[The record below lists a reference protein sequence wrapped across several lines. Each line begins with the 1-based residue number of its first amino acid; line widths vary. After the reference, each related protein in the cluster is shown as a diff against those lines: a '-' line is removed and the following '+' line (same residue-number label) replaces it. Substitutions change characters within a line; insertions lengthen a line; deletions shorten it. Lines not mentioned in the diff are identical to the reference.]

1 MAFKL
6 PIPGGL
12 KKDQKSV
19 DKAGVPLKADA
30 KPGDS
35 LSNLSQSPLNKPA
48 PKPAAKSGGGFNL
61 FGLGK
66 QKPVAPKKALGPI
79 TTTTAQ
85 TTSQTTQQGPA
96 TNSGFSSTA
105 NKTQKI
111 AAAVAATKV
120 TKPKKVTKGAFKLPI
135 IGDKPLINQL
145 IVLLVIAGI
154 FVLLAI
160 AATVYYQIKKD
171 HASTYTNITSQL
183 QFHTQ
188 RLAKSGGLA
197 ARGDAVSFP
206 QLQDSRDEFQRYLDT
221 LNNGGEAFSTQ
232 VPSARVSEE
241 LTSRLEEL
249 TKRFADSSNAATSIL
264 AAKTDLTDLS
274 RNIAQVR
281 SGAEELAALSQ
292 DLTGLMQQ
300 SGASPAQI
308 LKVNRLTFYAERLG
322 RGSAEIL
329 GSDIIDPEVPF
340 LMGKDTNDFR
350 ELIKALESG
359 SDALGITALR
369 DGDTKARVAKLR
381 EQFALFEQNI
391 QPILGNVQKLVSAR
405 QSGRAL
411 QQGSEQLL
419 GNVEQMQQALAV
431 EKNSFPLLLALLF
444 GLLALATLALLAVV
458 FLGDARRRA
467 AESEAENKRNQE
479 AILRLLNEMGDLAD
493 GDLTIRAKVTE
504 DITGAIADSMNYTID
519 ELRTLVTGV
528 NNASN
533 SVSVRSQQAQAVSVQ
548 LLDAAEKQSKEIQNT
563 TQDVLRVAETLTL
576 VSASAE
582 ESSQVAMRSL
592 AAADKGRMAVQN
604 SITGMNDIREQ
615 IQETSKRIKRLGES
629 SQEIGEIVE
638 LISDIT
644 EQTNVLALN
653 AAIQAASA
661 GEAGRGFSVVA
672 EEVQRL
678 AERSGEATKQIGAIV
693 KTIQADT
700 QDAVAAMEKSTTGVV
715 EGAKLSDA
723 AGQALSEIDL
733 VTKNLAGLI
742 QKISDDTQT
751 QATSANK
758 VARNM
763 QDILEINR
771 QTSVGTQQTA
781 TSIKDLADVASD
793 LKASVS
799 GFKL

>member
-1 MAFKL
+1 MA
-6 PIPGGL
+6 L
-12 KKDQKSV
+12 KTP
-19 DKAGVPLKADA
+19 ATPA
-30 KPGDS
+30 KP
-35 LSNLSQSPLNKPA
+35 K
-48 PKPAAKSGGGFNL
+48 AAGTGGSFLTKL
-61 FGLGK
+61 FGGK
-66 QKPVAPKKALGPI
+66 KSAATGSASTNIRAAAAAGAAAAPSAG
-79 TTTTAQ
+79 AQ
-85 TTSQTTQQGPA
+85 PSGST
-96 TNSGFSSTA
+96 SGFGATGEHTRKIRADVAA
-105 NKTQKI
+105 NK
-111 AAAVAATKV
+111 VA
-120 TKPKKVTKGAFKLPI
+120 KPKSARGPMRI
-135 IGDKPLINQL
+135 PLIGGQPIVRQL
-145 IVLLVIAGI
+145 QI
-154 FVLLAI
+154 LAI
-160 AATVYYQIKKD
+160 AAGGFMVLSIVAVFLDRQTSGYQ
-171 HASTYTNITSQL
+171 ATYTNVTSQL

-188 RLAKSGGLA
+188 RLAKSAGLA
-197 ARGDAVSFP
+197 ARGDPIAFP
-206 QLQDSRDEFQRYLDT
+206 QLQDSRDEFQRYLDV
-221 LNNGGEAFSTQ
+221 LNEGGFAFNNK
-232 VPSARVSEE
+232 VPSAKINDEI
-241 LTSRLEEL
+241 TSRIEEL
-249 TKRFADSSNAATSIL
+249 TKRFADASKNATSIL
-264 AAKTDLTDLS
+264 AAKNDLTDLT
-274 RNIAQVR
+274 RNVAQVR
-281 SGAEELAALSQ
+281 AGADDLAALSQ

-300 SGASPAQI
+300 SGAPPAQV
-308 LKVNRLTFYAERLG
+308 LKVNRLTFLAERLG

-329 GSDIIDPEVPF
+329 GAEIIDPEVPF
-340 LMGKDTNDFR
+340 QIGKDTNDFR
-350 ELIKALESG
+350 ELIKAMEGG
-359 SDALGITALR
+359 SEALGIAALR
-369 DGDTKARVAKLR
+369 DADSKAKMIKLR
-381 EQFALFEQNI
+381 DLFGTFEKNI
-391 QPILGNVQKLVSAR
+391 GPILGNVQKLVSAR

-411 QQGSEQLL
+411 QQGSESLL
-419 GNVEQMQQALAV
+419 ANVEQLQNAFAGDTRNLALWMAIVFGAV
-431 EKNSFPLLLALLF
+431 ALLF
-444 GLLALATLALLAVV
+444 LGLIALV
-458 FLGDARRRA
+458 FLSDARRRA

-533 SVSVRSQQAQAVSVQ
+533 QVSVKSQQAQAVSVQ
-548 LLDAAEKQSKEIQNT
+548 LIDAAEKQSKEIQET
-563 TQDVLRVAETLTL
+563 TQDVLKVAETLTQ
-576 VSASAE
+576 VSSSAE

-592 AAADKGRMAVQN
+592 AAADKGRLAVQN
-604 SITGMNDIREQ
+604 SIAGMNDIREQ

-723 AGQALSEIDL
+723 AGQALTEIDS
-733 VTKNLAGLI
+733 VTKNLASLI
-742 QKISDDTQT
+742 QRISSDATQ
-751 QATSANK
+751 QAASANK
-758 VARNM
+758 AARNM

-771 QTSVGTQQTA
+771 QTTAGTQQTA
-781 TSIKDLADVASD
+781 SSIKELAEVASD

>member
-1 MAFKL
+1 MALKL
-6 PIPGGL
+6 PTLGNKDKTPAAGGA
-12 KKDQKSV
+12 S
-19 DKAGVPLKADA
+19 
-30 KPGDS
+30 
-35 LSNLSQSPLNKPA
+35 A
-48 PKPAAKSGGGFNL
+48 PPAAKSGKSGSSIFGFLN
-61 FGLGK
+61 K
-66 QKPVAPKKALGPI
+66 SKAKPQASA
-79 TTTTAQ
+79 TTAAGKAS
-85 TTSQTTQQGPA
+85 TASGASST
-96 TNSGFSSTA
+96 SGFGQTGDQTRKIKAEVAA
-105 NKTQKI
+105 NK
-111 AAAVAATKV
+111 VAKTK
-120 TKPKKVTKGAFKLPI
+120 KDGKAFKLPL
-135 IGDKPLINQL
+135 IGDRPAEQQLPILLIIAGFFGAL
-145 IVLLVIAGI
+145 TIGSIVLD
-154 FVLLAI
+154 AI
-160 AATVYYQIKKD
+160 NRGNV
-171 HASTYTNITSQL
+171 STYTNITSQL

-188 RLAKSGGLA
+188 RLAKSAGLA

-206 QLQDSRDEFQRYLDT
+206 QLQDSRDEFQRYLDV
-221 LNNGGEAFSTQ
+221 LNNGGEAFTTT
-232 VPSARVSEE
+232 VPSARISEE

-249 TKRFADSSNAATSIL
+249 TKRYADGSASATAIL
-264 AAKTDLTDLS
+264 AAKNDLVDLS

-281 SGAEELAALSQ
+281 AGAEELAALSQ

-300 SGASPAQI
+300 SGAPPAQV
-308 LKVNRLTFYAERLG
+308 LKVNRLTFLAERLG

-329 GSDIIDPEVPF
+329 GAEVIDPEVPF

-359 SDALGITALR
+359 SESLGITALR
-369 DGDTKARVAKLR
+369 DGDAKTKVVKLR
-381 EQFALFEQNI
+381 EQFTSFEQNI
-391 QPILGNVQKLVSAR
+391 GPILGNVQKLVSAR

-419 GNVEQMQQALAV
+419 SNVEQLQNAFAV
-431 EKNSFPLLLALLF
+431 EKKNVPLVLAIIFGTVALVVLALI
-444 GLLALATLALLAVV
+444 AVV
-458 FLGDARRRA
+458 FLSDARKRA

-528 NNASN
+528 NNASTQ
-533 SVSVRSQQAQAVSVQ
+533 VSVKSQQAQAVSVQ
-548 LLDAAEKQSKEIQNT
+548 LLDAAEKQSKEIQDT
-563 TQDVLRVAETLTL
+563 TQDVLSVAETLTK
-576 VSASAE
+576 VSSNAE

-592 AAADKGRMAVQN
+592 AAADKGRLAVQN
-604 SITGMNDIREQ
+604 SISGMNDIREQ

-723 AGQALSEIDL
+723 AGQALSEIDS
-733 VTKNLAGLI
+733 VTKNLASLI
-742 QKISDDTQT
+742 QKISTDTQS
-751 QATSANK
+751 QAASANK

-771 QTSVGTQQTA
+771 QTTAGTQQTA
-781 TSIKDLADVASD
+781 SSIKELAEVASD

>member
-6 PIPGGL
+6 PTPNFL
-12 KKDQKSV
+12 KKDGTPQAAAKPTATPPMSASPRV
-19 DKAGVPLKADA
+19 TEPTEKLSA
-30 KPGDS
+30 KPGKKTGLSFAGLFGGSKKPLLVNKS
-35 LSNLSQSPLNKPA
+35 LGAVNTPSTVAGLRPA
-48 PKPAAKSGGGFNL
+48 PS
-61 FGLGK
+61 
-66 QKPVAPKKALGPI
+66 
-79 TTTTAQ
+79 
-85 TTSQTTQQGPA
+85 
-96 TNSGFSSTA
+96 TNSGLA
-105 NKTQKI
+105 NTGNQTQKI
-111 AAAVAATKV
+111 AVAIAANKIA
-120 TKPKKVTKGAFKLPI
+120 KPVKLSSGFKLPI
-135 IGDKPLINQL
+135 IGDKPAEKQL
-145 IVLLVIAGI
+145 PILLVIAGI
-154 FVLLAI
+154 FLALTI
-160 AATVYYQIKKD
+160 AAVYFD
-171 HASTYTNITSQL
+171 AVSRGDNATYTNITSQL

-188 RLAKSGGLA
+188 RLAKSAGQA
-197 ARGDAVSFP
+197 ARGDSLAFA
-206 QLQDSRDEFQRYLDT
+206 QLQDSRDEFQRYTDV
-221 LNNGGEAFSTQ
+221 LNNGGFAFSSV
-232 VPSARVSEE
+232 VPSAKSSEE
-241 LTSRLEEL
+241 LSSRLTEL
-249 TKRFADSSNAATSIL
+249 TKRYADASNAATAIL
-264 AAKTDLTDLS
+264 AAKADLIDLS

-281 SGAEELAALSQ
+281 SGSEELALLSQ
-292 DLTGLMQQ
+292 DLTGLMLQ
-300 SGASPAQI
+300 SNAPPVQV
-308 LKVNRLTFYAERLG
+308 LKVNRLTFLAERMG

-329 GSDIIDPEVPF
+329 GAEIIDPEVSF

-359 SDALGITALR
+359 SEALGIAALR
-369 DGDTKARVAKLR
+369 DPDGKSRVAKLR
-381 EQFALFEQNI
+381 AQFTTFEQNI
-391 QPILGNVQKLVSAR
+391 SPILGNVQKLVSAR
-405 QSGRAL
+405 QSARAL

-419 GNVEQMQQALAV
+419 STVEQLQNALAA
-431 EKNSFPLLLALLF
+431 EKQNWPLVLALVF
-444 GLLALATLALLAVV
+444 GLLALIVLGFIAAV
-458 FLGDARRRA
+458 FLSDARKRA
-467 AESEAENKRNQE
+467 GASEAENKRNQE

-533 SVSVRSQQAQAVSVQ
+533 SVSVKSQQAQAVSVQ
-548 LLDAAEKQSKEIQNT
+548 LLDAAEKQSLEIQGT
-563 TQDVLRVAETLTL
+563 TQDVLKVAETLTL

-582 ESSQVAMRSL
+582 ESSNVAMRSL
-592 AAADKGRMAVQN
+592 AAADKGRLAVQN

-678 AERSGEATKQIGAIV
+678 AERSAEATKQIGAIV

-723 AGQALSEIDL
+723 AGQALTEIDS
-733 VTKNLAGLI
+733 VTKNLAELI
-742 QKISDDTQT
+742 QKISSDTQT
-751 QATSANK
+751 QASSASK

-771 QTSVGTQQTA
+771 QTTTGTQQTA
-781 TSIKDLADVASD
+781 SSIKELADVASD

>member
-1 MAFKL
+1 MALKFPTSLAGKDKKPAAGATTAAAKPAKREKSGFSFFGFLNRGKTLSGTTRTPGKSQPLSPASSNTSGFAQTGDQTRKIKAEVAANQVTKTKKESGTFKL
-6 PIPGGL
+6 PLI
-12 KKDQKSV
+12 
-19 DKAGVPLKADA
+19 
-30 KPGDS
+30 GDR
-35 LSNLSQSPLNKPA
+35 PA
-48 PKPAAKSGGGFNL
+48 E
-61 FGLGK
+61 
-66 QKPVAPKKALGPI
+66 
-79 TTTTAQ
+79 
-85 TTSQTTQQGPA
+85 QQ
-96 TNSGFSSTA
+96 
-105 NKTQKI
+105 
-111 AAAVAATKV
+111 
-120 TKPKKVTKGAFKLPI
+120 LPI
-135 IGDKPLINQL
+135 LLIA
-145 IVLLVIAGI
+145 AGI
-154 FVLLAI
+154 FGALAI
-160 AATVYYQIKKD
+160 GSSILDAINRGNM
-171 HASTYTNITSQL
+171 STYTNITSQL

-188 RLAKSGGLA
+188 RLAKSAGLA
-197 ARGDAVSFP
+197 ARGDPVSFP
-206 QLQDSRDEFQRYLDT
+206 QLQDSRDEFQRYLEV
-221 LNNGGEAFSTQ
+221 LNNGGEAFTTS
-232 VPSARVSEE
+232 VPSARISEE
-241 LTSRLEEL
+241 LNSRLEEL
-249 TKRFADSSNAATSIL
+249 TKRFVDGSASATSIL
-264 AAKTDLTDLS
+264 SAKTDLVDLS

-281 SGAEELAALSQ
+281 AGAEELAALSQ

-300 SGASPAQI
+300 SGVPPTQV
-308 LKVNRLTFYAERLG
+308 LKANRLTFLAERLG

-329 GSDIIDPEVPF
+329 GADVIDPEVPF

-359 SDALGITALR
+359 SDALGISALR
-369 DGDTKARVAKLR
+369 DGDARSKVVKLR
-381 EQFALFEQNI
+381 EQFTGFEQNI
-391 QPILGNVQKLVSAR
+391 GPILGNVQKLVSAR

-419 GNVEQMQQALAV
+419 ANVEQLQISFAAERKTAALILAILFGAISLV
-431 EKNSFPLLLALLF
+431 LLALI
-444 GLLALATLALLAVV
+444 AVV
-458 FLGDARRRA
+458 FLSDARKRA
-467 AESEAENKRNQE
+467 AASEAENKRNQE

-528 NNASN
+528 NNASTQ
-533 SVSVRSQQAQAVSVQ
+533 VSAKSLQAQAVSVQ
-548 LLDAAEKQSKEIQNT
+548 LLDAAEKQSKEIQGT
-563 TQDVLRVAETLTL
+563 THDVLTVAETLTM
-576 VSASAE
+576 VSSSAE

-592 AAADKGRMAVQN
+592 AAADKGRLAVQN
-604 SITGMNDIREQ
+604 SISGMNDIRDQ

-723 AGQALSEIDL
+723 AGQALTEIDS
-733 VTKNLAGLI
+733 VTKNLASLI
-742 QKISDDTQT
+742 QKISSDTQA
-751 QATSANK
+751 QAASANK

-763 QDILEINR
+763 QEILEINR
-771 QTSVGTQQTA
+771 QTTAGTQQTA
-781 TSIKDLADVASD
+781 TSIKELADVASD

>member
-1 MAFKL
+1 MALKL
-6 PIPGGL
+6 PTLGN
-12 KKDQKSV
+12 KDKT
-19 DKAGVPLKADA
+19 
-30 KPGDS
+30 
-35 LSNLSQSPLNKPA
+35 PA
-48 PKPAAKSGGGFNL
+48 ASGASAPPAAKSGKSGSSIFGFLN
-61 FGLGK
+61 K
-66 QKPVAPKKALGPI
+66 NKANPLASA
-79 TTTTAQ
+79 TTAAGKAS
-85 TTSQTTQQGPA
+85 TASGASST
-96 TNSGFSSTA
+96 SGFGQTGDQTRKIKAEVAA
-105 NKTQKI
+105 NK
-111 AAAVAATKV
+111 VAKS
-120 TKPKKVTKGAFKLPI
+120 KKDGKAFKLPL
-135 IGDKPLINQL
+135 IGDRPAEQQLPILLIIAGFFGAL
-145 IVLLVIAGI
+145 TIGSIVLD
-154 FVLLAI
+154 AI
-160 AATVYYQIKKD
+160 NRGNV
-171 HASTYTNITSQL
+171 STYTNITSQL

-188 RLAKSGGLA
+188 RLAKSAGLA

-206 QLQDSRDEFQRYLDT
+206 QLQDSRDEFQRYLDV
-221 LNNGGEAFSTQ
+221 LNNGGEAFTTT
-232 VPSARVSEE
+232 VPSARISEE

-249 TKRFADSSNAATSIL
+249 TKRYADGSASATAIL
-264 AAKTDLTDLS
+264 AAKNDLVDLS

-281 SGAEELAALSQ
+281 AGAEELAALSQ

-300 SGASPAQI
+300 SGAPPAQV
-308 LKVNRLTFYAERLG
+308 LKVNRLTFLAERLG

-329 GSDIIDPEVPF
+329 GAEVIDPEVPF

-359 SDALGITALR
+359 SETLGITALR
-369 DGDTKARVAKLR
+369 DGDAKTKVVKLR
-381 EQFALFEQNI
+381 EQFTGFEQNI
-391 QPILGNVQKLVSAR
+391 GPILGNVQKLVSAR

-419 GNVEQMQQALAV
+419 SNVEQLQNAFAV
-431 EKNSFPLLLALLF
+431 EKKNVPLVLAIIFGIVALVVLALI
-444 GLLALATLALLAVV
+444 AVV
-458 FLGDARRRA
+458 FLSDARKRA

-528 NNASN
+528 NNASTQ
-533 SVSVRSQQAQAVSVQ
+533 VSVKSQQAQAVSVQ
-548 LLDAAEKQSKEIQNT
+548 LLDAAEKQSKEIQDT
-563 TQDVLRVAETLTL
+563 TQDVLSVAETLTK
-576 VSASAE
+576 VSSNAE

-592 AAADKGRMAVQN
+592 AAADKGRLAVQN
-604 SITGMNDIREQ
+604 SISGMNDIREQ

-723 AGQALSEIDL
+723 AGQALSEIDS
-733 VTKNLAGLI
+733 VTKNLASLI
-742 QKISDDTQT
+742 QKISTDTQS
-751 QATSANK
+751 QAASANK

-771 QTSVGTQQTA
+771 QTTAGTQQTA
-781 TSIKDLADVASD
+781 SSIKELAEVASD

>member
-6 PIPGGL
+6 PVPDSL
-12 KKDQKSV
+12 KKTDAPKTGAEKS
-19 DKAGVPLKADA
+19 ASPAATAAA
-30 KPGDS
+30 KPAKKSGFALPS
-35 LSNLSQSPLNKPA
+35 LFSKPKAA
-48 PKPAAKSGGGFNL
+48 PKSTGGAADMRSGGSGPASSTGGAL
-61 FGLGK
+61 AS
-66 QKPVAPKKALGPI
+66 KPSP
-79 TTTTAQ
+79 TTT
-85 TTSQTTQQGPA
+85 SGPA
-96 TNSGFSSTA
+96 TSNSGFGGS
-105 NKTQKI
+105 NQTQKI
-111 AAAVAATKV
+111 AATVAANKV
-120 TKPKKVTKGAFKLPI
+120 AKPKKASDGVVKLPI
-135 IGDKPLINQL
+135 IGDKPLITQL
-145 IVLLVIAGI
+145 IILLSLAGL
-154 FVLLAI
+154 FALLSI
-160 AATVYYQIKKD
+160 AAIVYDGIQRGNSAGY
-171 HASTYTNITSQL
+171 SVITSQL

-188 RLAKSGGLA
+188 RLAKAGGLA
-197 ARGDAVSFP
+197 ARGDAASFP
-206 QLQDSRDEFQRYLDT
+206 QLQDSRDEFQRYLAA
-221 LNNGGEAFSTQ
+221 LNDGGQAASGT

-241 LTSRLEEL
+241 LKSRLDEL
-249 TKRFADSSNAATSIL
+249 TKRFQDSSVSATSIL
-264 AAKTDLTDLS
+264 SAKTDLTDLS
-274 RNIAQVR
+274 RNIGQVR
-281 SGAEELAALSQ
+281 AGAEELAALSQ
-292 DLTGLMQQ
+292 ELTNGMQQ
-300 SGASPAQI
+300 SGVPPQQI
-308 LKVNRLTFYAERLG
+308 LKANRLTFLAERLG

-329 GSDIIDPEVPF
+329 GADVINPDIPF
-340 LMGKDTNDFR
+340 QMGKDTNDFN
-350 ELIKALESG
+350 ELVKAFGAG
-359 SDALGITALR
+359 SEALGITALR
-369 DGDTKARVAKLR
+369 DGENKVRVTKLR
-381 EQFALFEQNI
+381 EQFAAFEQSI
-391 QPILGNVQKLVSAR
+391 SPILKNVQKLVSAR
-405 QSGRAL
+405 QSGRSL

-419 GNVEQMQQALAV
+419 SNVEQLQNAFAV
-431 EKNSFPLLLALLF
+431 ERNIWPLVAAVLF
-444 GLLALATLALLAVV
+444 GALTLACLGLLAVV

-467 AESEAENKRNQE
+467 AQSETENKRNQE

-533 SVSVRSQQAQAVSVQ
+533 SVSMRSQQAQAVSVQ
-548 LLDAAEKQSKEIQNT
+548 LLDATEKQSKEIQGT

-592 AAADKGRMAVQN
+592 AAADKGRQAVQN

-700 QDAVAAMEKSTTGVV
+700 QDAVAAMEKSTAGVV

-723 AGQALSEIDL
+723 AGQALSEIDS

-742 QKISDDTQT
+742 QKISDDTQS
-751 QATSANK
+751 QASSANK

-781 TSIKDLADVASD
+781 TSIKDLAEVASD

>member
-1 MAFKL
+1 MALKIPSLTNKDTKKTVATPSAPAKAASGGTTPRSFFDKLFGSKKNRFSASTGSGPTTSAGSATGTQTRKIKADVAAASGTKPTKKSSGFKL
-6 PIPGGL
+6 PFIG
-12 KKDQKSV
+12 KRSV
-19 DKAGVPLKADA
+19 EQQLPILLTIAG
-30 KPGDS
+30 
-35 LSNLSQSPLNKPA
+35 
-48 PKPAAKSGGGFNL
+48 L
-61 FGLGK
+61 FG
-66 QKPVAPKKALGPI
+66 ALTVGAI
-79 TTTTAQ
+79 VLDAIGR
-85 TTSQTTQQGPA
+85 S
-96 TNSGFSSTA
+96 NSSTFA
-105 NKTQKI
+105 
-111 AAAVAATKV
+111 
-120 TKPKKVTKGAFKLPI
+120 
-135 IGDKPLINQL
+135 
-145 IVLLVIAGI
+145 
-154 FVLLAI
+154 
-160 AATVYYQIKKD
+160 
-171 HASTYTNITSQL
+171 NITSQL
-183 QFHTQ
+183 QYHSQ
-188 RLAKSGGLA
+188 RLAKSAGLA
-197 ARGDAVSFP
+197 ARGDLASFP
-206 QLQDSRDEFQRYLDT
+206 QLQDSRDEFQRYLEV
-221 LNNGGEAFSTQ
+221 LNKGGEAFNTT
-232 VPSARVSEE
+232 VPGARVSEE

-249 TKRFADSSNAATSIL
+249 TKRFADGSNAATAIL
-264 AAKTDLTDLS
+264 AAKNDLSELS

-281 SGAEELAALSQ
+281 AGSEELAELSQ

-300 SGASPAQI
+300 SGAPPVQV
-308 LKVNRLTFYAERLG
+308 LKVNRLTFLSERLG

-329 GSDIIDPEVPF
+329 GGEIIDPTVPF

-350 ELIKALESG
+350 ELVKALESG
-359 SDALGITALR
+359 SDTLGISALR
-369 DGDTKARVAKLR
+369 DGDAKAKLVKLR
-381 EQFALFEQNI
+381 ESFNSFEQNI
-391 QPILGNVQKLVSAR
+391 KPILGSVQKLVSAR
-405 QSGRAL
+405 QSGRVL

-419 GNVEQMQQALAV
+419 ANVEQLQNALAV
-431 EKNSFPLLLALLF
+431 EKQNFPLILALVLGLF
-444 GLLALATLALLAVV
+444 ALIFLGLIAAV
-458 FLGDARRRA
+458 FLSDARKRA
-467 AESEAENKRNQE
+467 AESETENKRNQE

-528 NNASN
+528 NNAST
-533 SVSVRSQQAQAVSVQ
+533 SVSAKSQQAQAVSVQ
-548 LLDAAEKQSKEIQNT
+548 LLDAAEKQSKEIQET
-563 TQDVLRVAETLTL
+563 TQQVLGVAQTLTT
-576 VSASAE
+576 VSSNAE

-592 AAADKGRMAVQN
+592 AASDKGRVAVQN
-604 SITGMNDIREQ
+604 SISGMNDIREQ

-723 AGQALSEIDL
+723 AGQALSEIDT
-733 VTKNLAGLI
+733 VTKNLANLI
-742 QKISDDTQT
+742 QRISADTQA
-751 QATSANK
+751 QAASANK

-771 QTSVGTQQTA
+771 QTTTGTQQTA
-781 TSIKDLADVASD
+781 SSIKELADVASD

>member
-1 MAFKL
+1 MALKL
-6 PIPGGL
+6 PSFT
-12 KKDQKSV
+12 KKDNRSAAPATGKSSGSIL
-19 DKAGVPLKADA
+19 DRLFGRKKSSSGAD
-30 KPGDS
+30 S
-35 LSNLSQSPLNKPA
+35 A
-48 PKPAAKSGGGFNL
+48 PRLGAVSSGGW
-61 FGLGK
+61 
-66 QKPVAPKKALGPI
+66 PD
-79 TTTTAQ
+79 
-85 TTSQTTQQGPA
+85 
-96 TNSGFSSTA
+96 TNSGNTSG
-105 NKTQKI
+105 TQTRKIRADI
-111 AAAVAATKV
+111 AAAGAAKPTKKNAGF
-120 TKPKKVTKGAFKLPI
+120 TLPI
-135 IGDKPLINQL
+135 IGNRSVEQQL
-145 IVLLVIAGI
+145 PILLTIAGLFGALSIGAVLLD
-154 FVLLAI
+154 AI
-160 AATVYYQIKKD
+160 NR
-171 HASTYTNITSQL
+171 STTSTFANITSQL
-183 QFHTQ
+183 QYQSQ
-188 RLAKSGGLA
+188 RLAKSAGLA
-197 ARGDAVSFP
+197 ARGDQASFP
-206 QLQDSRDEFQRYLDT
+206 QLQDSRDEFQRYLDV
-221 LNNGGEAFSTQ
+221 LNNGGEAFNTS
-232 VPSARVSEE
+232 VPNARVSEE
-241 LTSRLEEL
+241 LTSRLTEL
-249 TKRFADSSNAATSIL
+249 TKRFQDSSGAATAIL
-264 AAKTDLTDLS
+264 AAKNDLAELS

-281 SGAEELAALSQ
+281 AGSEELAELSQ

-300 SGASPAQI
+300 SGAPPIQV
-308 LKVNRLTFYAERLG
+308 LKVNRLTFLSERLG

-329 GSDIIDPEVPF
+329 GGEIIDPTVPF

-359 SDALGITALR
+359 SEALGISALR
-369 DGDTKARVAKLR
+369 DGDAKTKVGKLR
-381 EQFALFEQNI
+381 ESFSRFEENI
-391 QPILGNVQKLVSAR
+391 KPILGSVQKLVSAR
-405 QSGRAL
+405 QSGRVL

-419 GNVEQMQQALAV
+419 ANVDKLQEALAA
-431 EKNSFPLLLALLF
+431 EKQNLPLI
-444 GLLALATLALLAVV
+444 LAVIFGFIALFFLGLIATV
-458 FLGDARRRA
+458 FLSDARKRA
-467 AESEAENKRNQE
+467 GESETENKRNQE

-528 NNASN
+528 NNAST
-533 SVSVRSQQAQAVSVQ
+533 SVSAKTQQAQAVSVQ
-548 LLDAAEKQSKEIQNT
+548 LLDAAEKQSKEIQDT
-563 TQDVLRVAETLTL
+563 TQQVLGVAKTLTT
-576 VSASAE
+576 VSSNAE

-592 AAADKGRMAVQN
+592 AASDKGRLAVQN
-604 SITGMNDIREQ
+604 SISGMNDIREQ

-723 AGQALSEIDL
+723 AGQALSEIDT
-733 VTKNLAGLI
+733 VTKSLANLI
-742 QKISDDTQT
+742 QRISADTQA
-751 QATSANK
+751 QAASADK

-763 QDILEINR
+763 QGILEINR
-771 QTSVGTQQTA
+771 QTTSGTQQTA
-781 TSIKDLADVASD
+781 SSIKELADVASD

>member
-1 MAFKL
+1 MALKLPTIGNKDKKPTATGNFAAQPAKAKSGSSIFGFLNKSKSKAPIAATTTATGKAGTGTGPSPSTAGGQTGDQTRKIKAEVAANKVAKTKKEGPAFKL
-6 PIPGGL
+6 PFI
-12 KKDQKSV
+12 
-19 DKAGVPLKADA
+19 
-30 KPGDS
+30 GDR
-35 LSNLSQSPLNKPA
+35 PA
-48 PKPAAKSGGGFNL
+48 E
-61 FGLGK
+61 
-66 QKPVAPKKALGPI
+66 
-79 TTTTAQ
+79 
-85 TTSQTTQQGPA
+85 QQ
-96 TNSGFSSTA
+96 
-105 NKTQKI
+105 
-111 AAAVAATKV
+111 
-120 TKPKKVTKGAFKLPI
+120 LPI
-135 IGDKPLINQL
+135 LLIIAGFFGALTIGS
-145 IVLLVIAGI
+145 IVLD
-154 FVLLAI
+154 AI
-160 AATVYYQIKKD
+160 NRSNV
-171 HASTYTNITSQL
+171 STYTNITSQL

-188 RLAKSGGLA
+188 RLAKSAGLA

-206 QLQDSRDEFQRYLDT
+206 QLQDSRDEFQRYLDV
-221 LNNGGEAFSTQ
+221 LNNGGEAFTNN
-232 VPSARVSEE
+232 VPTARISEE

-249 TKRFADSSNAATSIL
+249 TKRFADASGSATSIL
-264 AAKTDLTDLS
+264 AAKNDLVDLS

-281 SGAEELAALSQ
+281 AGAEELAALSQ

-300 SGASPAQI
+300 SGAPPAQV
-308 LKVNRLTFYAERLG
+308 LKVNRLTFLAERLG

-329 GSDIIDPEVPF
+329 GAEVIDPEVPF

-359 SDALGITALR
+359 SDALGISALR
-369 DGDTKARVAKLR
+369 DGDAKTKVVKLR
-381 EQFALFEQNI
+381 EQFTGFEQNI
-391 QPILGNVQKLVSAR
+391 GPILGNVQKLVSAR

-419 GNVEQMQQALAV
+419 SNVEQLQNAFAV
-431 EKNSFPLLLALLF
+431 EKKNLPLILAIVF
-444 GLLALATLALLAVV
+444 GVIALVVLGLIAAV
-458 FLGDARRRA
+458 FLADARKRA

-528 NNASN
+528 NNASTQ
-533 SVSVRSQQAQAVSVQ
+533 VSVKSQQAQAVSVQ
-548 LLDAAEKQSKEIQNT
+548 LLDAAEKQSKEIQDT
-563 TQDVLRVAETLTL
+563 TQDVLSVAETLTK
-576 VSASAE
+576 VSSNAE

-592 AAADKGRMAVQN
+592 AAADKGRLAVQN
-604 SITGMNDIREQ
+604 SISGMNDIRDQ

-723 AGQALSEIDL
+723 AGQALSEIDS
-733 VTKNLAGLI
+733 VTKNLASLI
-742 QKISDDTQT
+742 QKISTDTQS
-751 QATSANK
+751 QAASANK

-771 QTSVGTQQTA
+771 QTTAGTQQTA
-781 TSIKDLADVASD
+781 SSIKELAEVASD

>member
-1 MAFKL
+1 LSPASSNTSGFAQTGDQTRKIKAEVAANQVTKTKKESGTFKL
-6 PIPGGL
+6 PLI
-12 KKDQKSV
+12 
-19 DKAGVPLKADA
+19 
-30 KPGDS
+30 GDR
-35 LSNLSQSPLNKPA
+35 PA
-48 PKPAAKSGGGFNL
+48 E
-61 FGLGK
+61 
-66 QKPVAPKKALGPI
+66 
-79 TTTTAQ
+79 
-85 TTSQTTQQGPA
+85 QQ
-96 TNSGFSSTA
+96 
-105 NKTQKI
+105 
-111 AAAVAATKV
+111 
-120 TKPKKVTKGAFKLPI
+120 LPI
-135 IGDKPLINQL
+135 LLIA
-145 IVLLVIAGI
+145 AGI
-154 FVLLAI
+154 FGALAI
-160 AATVYYQIKKD
+160 GSSILDAINRGNM
-171 HASTYTNITSQL
+171 STYTNITSQL

-188 RLAKSGGLA
+188 RLAKSAGLA
-197 ARGDAVSFP
+197 ARGDPVSFP
-206 QLQDSRDEFQRYLDT
+206 QLQDSRDEFQRYLEV
-221 LNNGGEAFSTQ
+221 LNNGGEAFTTS
-232 VPSARVSEE
+232 VPSARISEE
-241 LTSRLEEL
+241 LNSRLEEL
-249 TKRFADSSNAATSIL
+249 TKRFVDGSASATSIL
-264 AAKTDLTDLS
+264 SAKTDLVDLS

-281 SGAEELAALSQ
+281 AGAEELAALSQ

-300 SGASPAQI
+300 SGVPPTQV
-308 LKVNRLTFYAERLG
+308 LKANRLTFLAERLG

-329 GSDIIDPEVPF
+329 GADVIDPEVPF

-359 SDALGITALR
+359 SDALGISALR
-369 DGDTKARVAKLR
+369 DGDARSKVVKLR
-381 EQFALFEQNI
+381 EQFTGFEQNI
-391 QPILGNVQKLVSAR
+391 GPILGNVQKLVSAR

-419 GNVEQMQQALAV
+419 ANVEQLQISFAAERKTAALILAILFGAISLV
-431 EKNSFPLLLALLF
+431 LLALI
-444 GLLALATLALLAVV
+444 AVV
-458 FLGDARRRA
+458 FLSDARKRA
-467 AESEAENKRNQE
+467 AASEAENKRNQE

-528 NNASN
+528 NNASTQ
-533 SVSVRSQQAQAVSVQ
+533 VSAKSLQAQAVSVQ
-548 LLDAAEKQSKEIQNT
+548 LLDAAEKQSKEIQGT
-563 TQDVLRVAETLTL
+563 THDVLTVAETLTM
-576 VSASAE
+576 VSSSAE

-592 AAADKGRMAVQN
+592 AAADKGRLAVQN
-604 SITGMNDIREQ
+604 SISGMNDIRDQ

-723 AGQALSEIDL
+723 AGQALTEIDS
-733 VTKNLAGLI
+733 VTKNLASLI
-742 QKISDDTQT
+742 QKISSDTQA
-751 QATSANK
+751 QAASANK

-763 QDILEINR
+763 QEILEINR
-771 QTSVGTQQTA
+771 QTTAGTQQTA
-781 TSIKDLADVASD
+781 TSIKELADVASD